1 MEHAGGHAYSQN
13 CKLVGSDAV
22 VSMGYGTTDND
33 SGGTA
38 VVGAVVSLNID
49 GTTLGTGTVDGQ
61 AIVARDLSPYIV
73 FATGASGGTTNVE
86 IINQT
91 SNELAQ
97 SVDTNLVAGYEDTWV
112 NDVPPAEDIVVE
124 SGGIT

>member
-1 MEHAGGHAYSQN
+1 M
-13 CKLVGSDAV
+13 
-22 VSMGYGTTDND
+22 
-33 SGGTA
+33 
-38 VVGAVVSLNID
+38 
-49 GTTLGTGTVDGQ
+49 DGQ